1 MLGAR
6 EQVRVLTQQ
15 GRGRS
20 ASRTHHASLYS
31 KYAILKNLHIRRNHV
46 ISEYV
51 MIYSIQH
58 MPYILSAHKGFLN
71 KPQK

>member
-1 MLGAR
+1 M
-6 EQVRVLTQQ
+6 
-15 GRGRS
+15 
-20 ASRTHHASLYS
+20 
-31 KYAILKNLHIRRNHV
+31 

-71 KPQK
+71 KPQKYRYTVKDKMVSVHLVFAMFT